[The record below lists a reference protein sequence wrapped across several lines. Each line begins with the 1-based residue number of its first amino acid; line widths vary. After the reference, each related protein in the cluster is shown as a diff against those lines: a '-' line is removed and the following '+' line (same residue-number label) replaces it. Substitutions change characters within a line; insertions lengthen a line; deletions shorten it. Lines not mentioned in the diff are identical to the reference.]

1 MNKPFI
7 ILKKQRELG
16 EILTDTFA
24 FLRNEFKPF
33 FKLILQIAGPYL
45 LVAAAGGVLYFYGFF
60 SSIDTTSGVDFG
72 IISVFTML
80 LGFLLLFLGGVASY
94 VLSYSVTLNYIKSYD
109 QNQGEVNIPEVKKW
123 VRESFWSILGLGIL
137 NGIMLVVGFMLCLI
151 PGIYLW
157 VPLTMSFAILIY
169 GNHSVT
175 DAISESFALIKDEWW
190 NTFLY
195 LLVIGIIVG
204 VAGYVFSIP
213 AAIYSWIKMGVF
225 MNEMDFADP
234 TSFFDPIY
242 IVLNLLS
249 YGFRFF
255 LNLISVLASILI
267 YFHLNEKKNFTGTY
281 QRISSL
287 GDRSENS

>member
-1 MNKPFI
+1 MNKTFI

-45 LVAAAGGVLYFYGFF
+45 LIAAAGGVLYFYGFF
-60 SSIDTTSGVDFG
+60 SSIDTESGIDFG
-72 IISVFTML
+72 MISVFAML
-80 LGFLLLFLGGVASY
+80 LGFLLLFFGGVASY

-109 QNQGEVNIPEVKKW
+109 QNKGEVHIPDVRKW
-123 VRESFWSILGLGIL
+123 VKESFWSILGLGIL
-137 NGIMLVVGFMLCLI
+137 NGIMLLVGFILCLI

-157 VPLTMSFAILIY
+157 VPLTMTFAILIY
-169 GNHSVT
+169 RNHSVT
-175 DAISESFALIKDEWW
+175 DAISESFTLIKDEWW

-213 AAIYSWIKMGVF
+213 AAVYSWIKMGVF
-225 MNEMDFADP
+225 MNEMNLADP
-234 TSFFDPIY
+234 TSFIDPVY
-242 IVLNLLS
+242 VVLNLLS
-249 YGFRFF
+249 YTFRFF
-255 LNLISVLASILI
+255 LNLISVVASILI

-287 GDRSENS
+287 GDRSEK